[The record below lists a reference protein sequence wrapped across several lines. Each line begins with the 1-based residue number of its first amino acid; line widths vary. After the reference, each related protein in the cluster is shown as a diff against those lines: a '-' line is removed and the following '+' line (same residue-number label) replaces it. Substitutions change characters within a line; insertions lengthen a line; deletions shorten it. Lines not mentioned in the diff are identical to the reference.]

1 MQPVRDLFARFFP
14 KRLVPG
20 HEGRPPEERLALGE
34 LALNQGNIEEAIG
47 HFEAAPRL
55 AYAQG
60 VSLLEFSLEEKHE
73 KGLHAA
79 ARAFRIATSAKPN
92 QFEAWF
98 AWGIA
103 LFHLGRR
110 HQEHHYYLDAK
121 EKFETA
127 ALLLGERSRELT
139 ALFHWKFGLL
149 WSELALQSGEAVDVR
164 EAIDNLNRSLES
176 QKEPS
181 PRFLLDQGNAYLHL
195 GLLTNDE
202 RLYQQSID
210 ALRKATDR
218 DPNLAPAWSAL
229 AGAYSQLYVSTLDE
243 RYAGL
248 ANDTFARLSKLAPR
262 EADGWVAWGQLLG
275 ETGRHNRDPKKLKSA
290 VERSAYAHTLDP
302 KNPFPIAQW
311 VESLSLLGALT
322 SRLDLLIEAEDK
334 VQRAIEHFEGDAEL
348 SYAHGLCLHAF
359 GDYYSDPDYYDQAIE
374 KLQECLSYDRS
385 NAEGWHAL
393 GNAHYA
399 LGKMIQAADIMDR
412 AIRFHARA
420 IDLKPSCP
428 ALLFDAANALLVQS
442 ELRDTQEPLEQALRV
457 YESLLKNQKEAVLHH
472 PEWLYHYAVALDWY
486 AEFTGDENHLIRS
499 IDLLLHVLLI
509 NPDYPHIHLR
519 VAAAFVRLGEV
530 AGEAEYYARAHHYFQ
545 FAARSDEEEES
556 VWLEWGLALINLAH
570 YTPDPELMNQYYFEA
585 EAKILRAGQ
594 LGHPLAHYQLAC
606 LYSILGRYAESMDLI
621 RTAQKQGSLPPL
633 EELLEDLWLEN
644 LRGTEVFAQFL
655 SSLEA
660 KQNPRSDF

>member
-1 MQPVRDLFARFFP
+1 MQPVRDLFARFFS
-14 KRLVPG
+14 KKVVPG
-20 HEGRPPEERLALGE
+20 HEGRSPEERLALGE
-34 LALNQGNIEEAIG
+34 LALLQGHVEEAIA
-47 HFEAAPRL
+47 HFEAAPSLPYR
-55 AYAQG
+55 QG
-60 VSLLEFSLEEKHE
+60 VALLEFSLEEPHE
-73 KGLHAA
+73 RGLHAA
-79 ARAFRIATSAKPN
+79 ARAFRLSINTQPN
-92 QFEAWF
+92 LFEAWF
-98 AWGIA
+98 AWGVT
-103 LFHLGRR
+103 LYHLGR
-110 HQEHHYYLDAK
+110 HHGEHHYYLDAK

-127 ALLLGERSRELT
+127 TLLLGERSRELT
-139 ALFHWKFGLL
+139 ALFYWKLGIL
-149 WSELALQSGEAVDVR
+149 WCDLALQSGEAVDVR
-164 EAIDNLNRSLES
+164 VALDHLNCSLES

-181 PRFLLDQGNAYLHL
+181 CRFLVDQGNAFLHL

-210 ALRKATDR
+210 ALRKATEK
-218 DPNLAPAWSAL
+218 DPLHAPAWAAL
-229 AGAYSQLYVSTLDE
+229 AGTYSQLYISTMDE
-243 RYAGL
+243 RFASL
-248 ANDTFARLSKLAPR
+248 ANETFARLSKLAPR
-262 EADGWVAWGQLLG
+262 NGDAWIAWAQLLG
-275 ETGRHNRDPKKLKSA
+275 ESGRLNRDPKKLKSA
-290 VERSAYAHTLDP
+290 VERAAYAHTLDA
-302 KNPFPIAQW
+302 KNPLPIAQW
-311 VESLSLLGALT
+311 VESLSFLGATT

-334 VQRAIEHFEGDAEL
+334 IKRALEHFDPDPEL
-348 SYAHGLCLHAF
+348 SYAYGLCLHAF
-359 GDYYSDPDYYDQAIE
+359 GDYYSDPDYYDLAIE
-374 KLQECLSYDRS
+374 KLQESVSLDRS
-385 NAEGWHAL
+385 YAEGWHAL

-399 LGKMIQAADIMDR
+399 LGRIIQDPEILGR
-412 AIRFHARA
+412 AIRFHNRA

-442 ELRDTQEPLEQALRV
+442 ELLDNPEPLEQALRL

-472 PEWLYHYAVALDWY
+472 PEWLYHYAVALDSL
-486 AEFTGDENHLIRS
+486 AERTGDENHLIRA

-530 AGEAEYYARAHHYFQ
+530 SGEAEYYARAHHYFQ

-606 LYSILGRYAESMDLI
+606 LYSILGRYAESIDLI
-621 RTAQKQGSLPPL
+621 RTAQKQGTLPPL

-644 LRGTEVFAQFL
+644 LRGTEVFSQFL

-660 KQNPRSDF
+660 KQNPHLDL